1 MPNQPIP
8 ANGKLQWYRYNALLC
23 FNKFTSFLIYY
34 MTENYSRKELT
45 VKILCKPLEVK
56 KQVYLL
62 VCILVNILADVL
74 VNILVNILGRKKN
87 N

>member
-1 MPNQPIP
+1 
-8 ANGKLQWYRYNALLC
+8 
-23 FNKFTSFLIYY
+23 
-34 MTENYSRKELT
+34 MTENYSRKQLT
-45 VKILCKPLEVK
+45 VKILCKQMEVK

-62 VCILVNILADVL
+62 ACMLVNILADVL